1 MYIYKI
7 DIPATGQCYIG
18 QTTKSIQFRF
28 GQHKNS
34 NASSLIARAIQHW
47 GNPIITQLHKASSKN
62 ELNRLETEEIKA
74 RNTIFPFGY
83 NLSLGGAYEKARHKD
98 NPDWQYEPDDSDINL
113 PATINESKRG
123 FRTLIT
129 ELIQK
134 QIISEDEYNEIADDF
149 GISPIT
155 RRMEHKMVRIT
166 NNIWTGKVEKIVNSM
181 GGGTWSTDWPI
192 RLQQGPVTQKE
203 MLEMMENSG
212 VNYVNVWRHKAH
224 NEAQRKLCNKIHA
237 QVAENKLLLAVGE
250 TK

>member
-7 DIPATGQCYIG
+7 DIPANGQCYIG

-74 RNTIFPFGY
+74 R
-83 NLSLGGAYEKARHKD
+83 
-98 NPDWQYEPDDSDINL
+98 
-113 PATINESKRG
+113 
-123 FRTLIT
+123 
-129 ELIQK
+129 
-134 QIISEDEYNEIADDF
+134 
-149 GISPIT
+149 
-155 RRMEHKMVRIT
+155 
-166 NNIWTGKVEKIVNSM
+166 
-181 GGGTWSTDWPI
+181 
-192 RLQQGPVTQKE
+192 
-203 MLEMMENSG
+203 
-212 VNYVNVWRHKAH
+212 RHKAH

-237 QVAENKLLLAVGE
+237 QVAENKLLLVVGE